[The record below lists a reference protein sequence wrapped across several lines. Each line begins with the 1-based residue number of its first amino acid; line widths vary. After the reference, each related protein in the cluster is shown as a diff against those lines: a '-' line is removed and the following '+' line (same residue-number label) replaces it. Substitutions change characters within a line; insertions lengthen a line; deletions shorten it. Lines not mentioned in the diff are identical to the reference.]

1 MKTSRFM
8 RFFMLAGAGAM
19 MFQGAACTTDPL
31 TTFNDFAQTILLG
44 ITAAGSIAILQNI

>member
-1 MKTSRFM
+1 MKTARFM
-8 RFFMLAGAGAM
+8 RFFMLVGAGAM
-19 MFQGAACTTDPL
+19 MFGTACSTDPL

>member
-1 MKTSRFM
+1 MKTARLM
-8 RFFMLAGAGAM
+8 RFFMLVGAGAM
-19 MFQGAACTTDPL
+19 MMQGAACTTDPL